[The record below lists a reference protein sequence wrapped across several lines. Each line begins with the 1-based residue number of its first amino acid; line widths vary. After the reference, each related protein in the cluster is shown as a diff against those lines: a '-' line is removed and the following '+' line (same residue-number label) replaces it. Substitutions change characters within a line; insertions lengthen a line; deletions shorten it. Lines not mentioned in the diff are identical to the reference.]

1 MGATPL
7 ILATKATSWVVRA
20 DEGHSCHVFP
30 VIAAQL
36 IAMFS
41 SAVGNRAPPV
51 FFRSHCRSAREK
63 LWSWRQGDQTA
74 RRGGRVLPLA
84 QGSRHKWVWQKC
96 FGAQLIFVESC
107 WHGGT
112 TDVPWIH
119 GFLGASSY
127 YIILCLFMRKENTD
141 QSTCLTP
148 AVLPQPQHILQWW
161 LTGTQIEAG
170 TTIQHSFFIFFWM
183 VLVGHQIKSASF
195 PRVAKY
201 RLYRLYNYIIYI

>member
-51 FFRSHCRSAREK
+51 FFSVPLPRRKGEAVK
-63 LWSWRQGDQTA
+63 LEAGWPNRTA
-74 RRGGRVLPLA
+74 RRESVAVGPRVSSQVSLA
-84 QGSRHKWVWQKC
+84 EMLCSAAH
-96 FGAQLIFVESC
+96 IC
-107 WHGGT
+107 WIWLTWGYHWRPM
-112 TDVPWIH
+112 DSW
-119 GFLGASSY
+119 SSWSI
-127 YIILCLFMRKENTD
+127 IILCIFMRKENTD

-148 AVLPQPQHILQWW
+148 TVLPQPQHILQWW
-161 LTGTQIEAG
+161 LMGTQIEAG

-201 RLYRLYNYIIYI
+201 RLYRLYI